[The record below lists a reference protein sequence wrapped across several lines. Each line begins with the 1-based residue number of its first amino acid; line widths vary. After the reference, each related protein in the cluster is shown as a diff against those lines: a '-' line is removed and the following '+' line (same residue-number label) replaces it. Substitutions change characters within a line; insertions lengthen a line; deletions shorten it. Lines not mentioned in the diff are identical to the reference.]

1 LIYVDIAV
9 EKYLTINEV
18 CDILQVKKHYVYA
31 LTSQR
36 RIPFLKMGRFL
47 RVRKEDI
54 DEWLKDKANK
64 PEDIEKIKA
73 SAF

>member
-1 LIYVDIAV
+1 M
-9 EKYLTINEV
+9 EKYLTIEEV
-18 CDILQVKKHYVYA
+18 CDILRVKKHYVYA

-47 RVRKEDI
+47 RFRKEDI
-54 DEWLKDKANK
+54 DEWLKDKGSK
-64 PEDIEKIKA
+64 PEDVEEIKA

>member
-1 LIYVDIAV
+1 M
-9 EKYLTINEV
+9 EKYLTIEEV
-18 CDILQVKKHYVYA
+18 CDILQVKKHYIYA

-47 RVRKEDI
+47 RFRKEDI
-54 DEWLKDKANK
+54 DEWLKDKTNK
-64 PEDIEKIKA
+64 PQDVEEIKA